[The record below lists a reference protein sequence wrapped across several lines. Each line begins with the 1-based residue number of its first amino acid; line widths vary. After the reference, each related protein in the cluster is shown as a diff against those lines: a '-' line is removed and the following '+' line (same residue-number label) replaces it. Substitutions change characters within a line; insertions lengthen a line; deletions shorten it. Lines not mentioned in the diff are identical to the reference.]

1 MARKRKDSFAGQ
13 KARVDLSPMIDLV
26 FLLLIFF
33 MIAST
38 AITYPKIAGIT
49 VPDATVGKTPD
60 LTQSRVVINIF
71 KDGRIVDADGLVELS
86 LDDVEVM
93 MAESKAANPKVQ
105 LHLRADKETHH
116 KKVKEVIASSA
127 RGGVSSVIFSTLTK

>member
-1 MARKRKDSFAGQ
+1 MSRKRKSSFAGE

-49 VPDATVGKTPD
+49 VPEATVGKTPD
-60 LTQSRVVINIF
+60 LTQSRVVINIS
-71 KDGRIVDADGLVELS
+71 KDGRIVDADGLIELS

-93 MAESKAANPKVQ
+93 MAEAKAANPKVQ

-116 KKVKEVIASSA
+116 KKATITPSPP
-127 RGGVSSVIFSTLTK
+127 

>member
-38 AITYPKIAGIT
+38 AITYPKIEGIN

-71 KDGRIVDADGLVELS
+71 KDGRILDADGTSEMT
-86 LDDVEVM
+86 LDDVEVL
-93 MAESKAANPKVQ
+93 MAEQKAANPKVQ
-105 LHLRADKETHH
+105 LHLRADKDAQH
-116 KKVKEVIASSA
+116 KKVKDVIAASA

>member
-1 MARKRKDSFAGQ
+1 MARKRKNSFAGE
-13 KARVDLSPMIDLV
+13 KARIDLSPMIDLV

-49 VPDATVGKTPD
+49 IPDATVGKTPD

-71 KDGRIVDADGLVELS
+71 EDGRIVDATGTVEMS
-86 LDDVEVM
+86 LDDVEVL
-93 MAESKAANPKVQ
+93 MAEQKAATPTIQ
-105 LHLRADKETHH
+105 LHLRADKDTPH
-116 KKVKEVIASSA
+116 KKVKDVIASSA
-127 RGGVSSVIFSTLTK
+127 RGGVSKVIFSTRTK